1 MLSLARDHCTVITDY
16 RGVRDPPR
24 YGPAQPLSAP
34 SRCLITTNIG
44 DHNIQNTHKV
54 CDADDSLQYFDSGNS
69 ILAHGEVIRDVCQV
83 WPGLKLW
90 LENKVEITLLPRA
103 GLTGSG
109 GLAWVAGHD
118 GHTPPHVQSHH
129 LMRASIATSFNY
141 HQRHWSWCDHVS
153 HVTWSH

>member
-1 MLSLARDHCTVITDY
+1 MPMT
-16 RGVRDPPR
+16 R
-24 YGPAQPLSAP
+24 YNT
-34 SRCLITTNIG
+34 LIPGT
-44 DHNIQNTHKV
+44 Q
-54 CDADDSLQYFDSGNS
+54 

-141 HQRHWSWCDHVS
+141 HQRHWSWCDHVTTMS
-153 HVTWSH
+153 PGHTDTLANIHTHLAQVTAPCFLCPEQSCVCDPIPFNFTSSL